1 MDRDSNWFVIATILL
16 QTLIIILINNN
27 IATSTDLGTLQDKI
41 PYFNFFVL
49 AISILNIVAIK
60 KVEENAKYKMKA
72 LLFKNHLDQVENLL
86 KSLRIQKHEYI
97 RHMQTIQSLVE
108 LDRISETKDYIDGIT
123 KLNWINDDI
132 YYMGH
137 PALTGL
143 INSKRSAAE
152 I

>member
-1 MDRDSNWFVIATILL
+1 VDRDSNWFVIATILL